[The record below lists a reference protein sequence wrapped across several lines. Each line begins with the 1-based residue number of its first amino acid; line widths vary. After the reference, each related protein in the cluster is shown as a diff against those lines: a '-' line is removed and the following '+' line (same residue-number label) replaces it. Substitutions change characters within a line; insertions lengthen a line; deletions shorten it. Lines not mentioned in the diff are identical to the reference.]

1 MASIGVNLED
11 NKVEH
16 IRSVS
21 RNSSLNLVQSSY
33 TLSALRSSF
42 MGSQDSLSF
51 SRFGSM
57 SSLSD
62 YPAESLEDDD
72 FDNDQIAEIIDDLT
86 NKFFK
91 NAYKIKD
98 KDFASNLLELEKA
111 LVIISFCKYI
121 VLIQHIY

>member
-1 MASIGVNLED
+1 
-11 NKVEH
+11 
-16 IRSVS
+16 
-21 RNSSLNLVQSSY
+21 
-33 TLSALRSSF
+33 